1 MKPKKLTSVRLDEV
15 IIQKA
20 DEFVAKHRYWKR
32 SDVINNL
39 LLAALLNF
47 SEVEVY
53 EMVKAWEWRSRK
65 VNTKFEKTEEYV
77 NPKF

>member
-20 DEFVAKHRYWKR
+20 DDFVAKHRYWKR

-47 SEVEVY
+47 SEDEVY
-53 EMVKAWEWRSRK
+53 DMVKAWEWRSRK

>member
-15 IIQKA
+15 ILQRA
-20 DEFVAKHRYWKR
+20 DEFVARHKYWKR
-32 SDVINNL
+32 SDVLNNV

-47 SEVEVY
+47 TEAEIY
-53 EMVKAWEWRSRK
+53 DMVKTWEWRARK
-65 VNTKFEKTEEYV
+65 VNTQFVKTDEYV

>member
-53 EMVKAWEWRSRK
+53 EMVKAWEWRARK
-65 VNTKFEKTEEYV
+65 VNTRFEKTEQYV

>member
-47 SEVEVY
+47 NDDEVY
-53 EMVKAWEWRSRK
+53 DMVKAWEWRARK

>member
-1 MKPKKLTSVRLDEV
+1 MKRKKLTSVRLDEV

>member
-1 MKPKKLTSVRLDEV
+1 MSRKKLTSVRLDEK

-20 DEFVAKHRYWKR
+20 DEFVAKHRYWNR